1 LGPKQQAAFEQIK
14 HYLSTPLVLRAPKSG
29 EPFRLCIAAQEDVIR
44 AVLTQEFELKEH
56 IITYVSKDYWTQ
68 KQGTLLLRNCVFRYI
83 MHALS

>member
-56 IITYVSKDYWTQ
+56 IITYVSKR
-68 KQGTLLLRNCVFRYI
+68 LLDTKTRYSFIEKLCFRYI